1 MLTLPYF
8 MEVNKL
14 AGITHFNKV
23 SGINGLYAG
32 ANGSEVQIS
41 DSNGNL
47 FQAGIQ
53 VTKTAA
59 QINDALAAV
68 AGSTGTGTA
77 IPNSGITTVASA
89 SGAKNY
95 VLADPT
101 AAGDRKM
108 IICTAG
114 STANTCVV
122 KTGST
127 TCTFDGSHRTA
138 TFNGA
143 GDSLELVALSTT
155 RWFINV
161 NNGSV
166 ALS

>member
-1 MLTLPYF
+1 MIHTANSQGVQEAVILENEPQVLT
-8 MEVNKL
+8 NK
-14 AGITHFNKV
+14 IIREPV
-23 SGINGLYAG
+23 
-32 ANGSEVQIS
+32 
-41 DSNGNL
+41 
-47 FQAGIQ
+47 
-53 VTKTAA
+53 
-59 QINDALAAV
+59 AAV

-77 IPNSGITTVASA
+77 IPNSGITTISSTA
-89 SGAKNY
+89 GAKNY

-114 STANTCVV
+114 TADNTCVV

-127 TCTFDGSHRTA
+127 ACTFDGSHRTA
-138 TFNGA
+138 TFNAA

>member
-1 MLTLPYF
+1 MAQT
-8 MEVNKL
+8 
-14 AGITHFNKV
+14 THFNKI
-23 SGINGLYAG
+23 SGINGLYTGKA
-32 ANGSEVQIS
+32 GSEVQVAGGGYLYQ
-41 DSNGNL
+41 NGV
-47 FQAGIQ
+47 Q

-59 QINDALAAV
+59 QINQAFSAI

-77 IPNSGITTVASA
+77 IPNAGIAAVSST

-95 VLADPT
+95 VLANPT
-101 AAGDRKM
+101 AAGDKVT

-114 STANTCVV
+114 STDNTVV
-122 KTGST
+122 IKTGST
-127 TCTFDGSHRTA
+127 ACTFDGSHRTL

-143 GDSLELVALSTT
+143 GDSVDMVALSTT

>member
-1 MLTLPYF
+1 MG
-8 MEVNKL
+8 K
-14 AGITHFNKV
+14 THFDAI
-23 SGINGLYAG
+23 SGVNGLFTG
-32 ANGSEVQIS
+32 KSGSEVQVAGGGYLYQ
-41 DSNGNL
+41 NGV
-47 FQAGIQ
+47 Q

-59 QINDALAAV
+59 QINQAFSAI

-77 IPNSGITTVASA
+77 IPNAGVAAVS
-89 SGAKNY
+89 STGGAMNY

-101 AAGDRKM
+101 AAGDKVT

-114 STANTCVV
+114 STDNTVV
-122 KTGST
+122 ITTASTG
-127 TCTFDGSHRTA
+127 CTLNGTNRVA
-138 TFNGA
+138 TMNA
-143 GDSLELVALSTT
+143 ADDSLELIALSTT